1 MHMTEVHVVLV
12 DDEPDVH
19 EITRLALRSFRIYGL
34 PVRLHSAA
42 SKAEGIELLNSLTVG
57 GSEFCLA
64 SVALIDV
71 VMETDH
77 AGLELCAYIREVM
90 KNRSTQLYVRTGQPG
105 IAPERSVIDQY
116 EIQGYLAKSEA
127 TEDKLYTL
135 VKAGVRQHLYT
146 ILSYSL
152 QHLQHYLIQSA
163 SSRDGI
169 TAALRGWRLQVRLGP
184 TGETE
189 NSVSF
194 SSCSIVDDQFVDGG
208 DEWQD
213 EALARQRRDELA
225 ALPATP
231 LNEEGDCFTIEG
243 RDFLIQIAP
252 TAANAAVHY
261 MLRGTVAAPDWE
273 IALYHASL
281 RSFAALWK
289 QAS

>member
-19 EITRLALRSFRIYGL
+19 EITRLALRKFRIYGL

-42 SKAEGIELLNSLTVG
+42 SKEEGIALLNSLTVG
-57 GSEFCLA
+57 RAEFSLA

-77 AGLELCAYIREVM
+77 AGLELCAYIRDVM
-90 KNRSTQLYVRTGQPG
+90 KNRRIQLYVRTGQPG

-135 VKAGVRQHLYT
+135 VKAGVRQHLYSG
-146 ILSYSL
+146 LSYTL
-152 QHLQHYLIQSA
+152 QHKLHGLIQSA

-169 TAALRGWRLQVRLGP
+169 AASLRAWQRQVTLGP
-184 TGETE
+184 KGETP
-189 NSVSF
+189 SSLSF
-194 SSCSIVDDQFVDGG
+194 SSCYIVDDQVVDAFNV
-208 DEWQD
+208 WQD

-231 LNEEGDCFTIEG
+231 LNEEGDRITMDG

-252 TAANAAVHY
+252 TAANAAVQY
-261 MLRGTVAAPDWE
+261 MLRGTVPSPDWE
-273 IALYHASL
+273 VALYHAYL

>member
-1 MHMTEVHVVLV
+1 MHLTEFHVVLV

-19 EITRLALRSFRIYGL
+19 EITRLALRNFRIYGL

-42 SKAEGIELLNSLTVG
+42 SKAEGIELLNSLALG
-57 GSEFCLA
+57 RPDISLA

-77 AGLELCAYIREVM
+77 AGLELCAHIREVM
-90 KNRSTQLYVRTGQPG
+90 QNRRIQLYVRTGQPG

-116 EIQGYLAKSEA
+116 DIQGYLAKSEA

-135 VKAGVRQHLYT
+135 VKAGVRQAC
-146 ILSYSL
+146 YSGWAHAL
-152 QHLQHYLIQSA
+152 QDLLHCLIQSG
-163 SSRDGI
+163 SSRENI
-169 TAALRGWRLQVRLGP
+169 TAALRGWQRQVRP
-184 TGETE
+184 DPQGERAAALR
-189 NSVSF
+189 F
-194 SSCSIVDDQFVDGG
+194 SSCYMVDDQFVDGRH
-208 DEWQD
+208 EWEDQ
-213 EALARQRRDELA
+213 ALARQRRDELA

-231 LNEEGDCFTIEG
+231 INEDGDSFTMDG

-273 IALYHASL
+273 VSLYHAYL

-289 QAS
+289 QAG